1 LDPLGPIQTAEGD
14 KPGRQA
20 MPIEVR
26 DKRFGDIID
35 PSAELEIVARG
46 FRFTEGPVW
55 LSEQRKLV
63 FSDIPGDQMHVWSA
77 KDGVS
82 SYRKPS
88 HMANGNFRD
97 RKGRLLTCEHATSM
111 VSREELDGTRTV
123 LAARYRGSELNSPND
138 IIERAD
144 GTLFFTDPTYGRVAE
159 YGIERPQELPF
170 RGVYRVDEDGRN
182 LTLLAD
188 DFVQPNGLCFSLDG
202 RKIYINDSERLHI
215 RLFDLSAEGDLSNGK
230 VFAETVGEGLGSPD
244 GLKID
249 RKGNV
254 FCASQG
260 GIHVFD
266 PEGRCLGVI
275 RVPEETA
282 NFGFGGDDRR
292 TLFVTASTSVYRI
305 PLKQPGI

>member
-1 LDPLGPIQTAEGD
+1 MTID
-14 KPGRQA
+14 
-20 MPIEVR
+20 VR
-26 DKRFGDIID
+26 DKKMGEIID
-35 PSAELEIVARG
+35 PSAELETVAGG

-55 LSEQRKLV
+55 YPEERKLV
-63 FSDIPGDQMHVWSA
+63 FSDIPGNQMHVWSA
-77 KDGVS
+77 AKGVA

-111 VSREELDGTRTV
+111 VTREEKDGSRKV
-123 LAARYRGSELNSPND
+123 LASRYKGKELNSPND
-138 IIERAD
+138 IIERPD
-144 GTLFFTDPTYGRVAE
+144 GTIFFTDPTYGRVAE
-159 YGIERPQELPF
+159 YGVERPEELGF
-170 RGVYRVDEDGRN
+170 RGVYRIDEDGGN

-188 DFVQPNGLCFSLDG
+188 DFVQPNGLCFSPDG

-215 RLFDLSAEGDLSNGK
+215 RLFDLSEAGDLSNGN

-249 RKGNV
+249 AKGNV

-260 GIHVFD
+260 GVHVFD
-266 PEGRCLGVI
+266 PEGHCLGVI

-292 TLFVTASTSVYRI
+292 TMFITASTSLYRI
-305 PLKQPGI
+305 QLKQPGI

>member
-1 LDPLGPIQTAEGD
+1 MTID
-14 KPGRQA
+14 
-20 MPIEVR
+20 VR
-26 DKRFGDIID
+26 DNRINEIVD
-35 PSAELEIVARG
+35 PSAPLEMVASG
-46 FRFTEGPVW
+46 FRFIEGPVW
-55 LSEQRKLV
+55 LAEQHKLV
-63 FSDIPGDQMHVWSA
+63 FSDIPGDQMHIWSA
-77 KDGVS
+77 KGDVV

-97 RKGRLLTCEHATSM
+97 RKGRLLTCEHATSV
-111 VSREELDGTRTV
+111 VSREEPDGSRIV
-123 LAARYRGSELNSPND
+123 LASRYQGKELNSPND

-144 GTLFFTDPTYGRVAE
+144 GTIFFTDPTYGRVAE
-159 YGIERPQELPF
+159 YGVERPQELAF

-188 DFVQPNGLCFSLDG
+188 DFVQPNGLCFSLDA

-215 RLFDLSAEGDLSNGK
+215 RLFDLSVAGDLSNGR

-260 GIHVFD
+260 GIHIFD

-282 NFGFGGDDRR
+282 NFGFGDDDRC
-292 TLFVTASTSVYRI
+292 TLFITASTSLYRI
-305 PLKQPGI
+305 RLKQPGI

>member
-1 LDPLGPIQTAEGD
+1 MTID
-14 KPGRQA
+14 
-20 MPIEVR
+20 VR
-26 DKRFGDIID
+26 DKKMGEIID
-35 PSAELEIVARG
+35 PSAKLETVANG

-55 LSEQRKLV
+55 YAEERKLV

-77 KDGVS
+77 ANGVA

-111 VSREELDGTRTV
+111 VSREEKDGSRKV
-123 LAARYRGSELNSPND
+123 LASRYKGKELNSPND
-138 IIERAD
+138 IIERPD
-144 GTLFFTDPTYGRVAE
+144 GMIFFTDPTYGRVAE
-159 YGIERPQELPF
+159 YGVERPEELGF
-170 RGVYRVDEDGRN
+170 RGVYRIDEDGGN

-215 RLFDLSAEGDLSNGK
+215 RLFDLSDAGDLSNGR
-230 VFAETVGEGLGSPD
+230 VFAETTGEGLGSPD

-249 RKGNV
+249 SKGNV

-260 GIHVFD
+260 GVHVFD
-266 PEGRCLGVI
+266 PDGHCLGVI

-292 TLFVTASTSVYRI
+292 TMFITASTSLYRI
-305 PLKQPGI
+305 QLKQPGI

>member
-1 LDPLGPIQTAEGD
+1 MTID
-14 KPGRQA
+14 
-20 MPIEVR
+20 VR
-26 DKRFGDIID
+26 DKRINEIVD
-35 PSAELEIVARG
+35 PSAPLEMVASG
-46 FRFTEGPVW
+46 FRFIEGPVW
-55 LSEQRKLV
+55 LAEQHKLV
-63 FSDIPGDQMHVWSA
+63 FSDIPGDQMHIWSA
-77 KDGVS
+77 KGGVV
-82 SYRKPS
+82 SYREPS

-97 RKGRLLTCEHATSM
+97 RKGRLLTCEHATSV
-111 VSREELDGTRTV
+111 VSREEPDGSRTV
-123 LAARYRGSELNSPND
+123 LASRYQGKELNSPND

-144 GTLFFTDPTYGRVAE
+144 GTIFFTDPTYGRVAE
-159 YGIERPQELPF
+159 YGVERPQELAF

-188 DFVQPNGLCFSLDG
+188 DFVQPNGLCFSLDA

-215 RLFDLSAEGDLSNGK
+215 RLFDLSVAGDLSNGR

-260 GIHVFD
+260 GIHIFD

-282 NFGFGGDDRR
+282 NFGFGDDDRC
-292 TLFVTASTSVYRI
+292 TLFITASTSLYRI
-305 PLKQPGI
+305 RLKQPGI

>member
-1 LDPLGPIQTAEGD
+1 MTIDL
-14 KPGRQA
+14 
-20 MPIEVR
+20 R
-26 DKRFGDIID
+26 DKRMGDIVD
-35 PSAELEIVARG
+35 PAAKLETVASG

-55 LSEQRKLV
+55 YPEARKLI

-77 KDGVS
+77 DKGVA

-88 HMANGNFRD
+88 HMANGNYRD

-111 VSREELDGTRTV
+111 VTREEKDGSRTV
-123 LAARYRGSELNSPND
+123 LAARYQGKELNSPND
-138 IIERAD
+138 IIERSD
-144 GTLFFTDPTYGRVAE
+144 GMIFFTDPTYGRVAE
-159 YGIERPQELPF
+159 YGVERPQELPF
-170 RGVYRVDEDGRN
+170 RGVYRMDEDGGN

-215 RLFDLSAEGDLSNGK
+215 RLFDLSASSGLSNGR
-230 VFAETVGEGLGSPD
+230 VFAETAGEGLGSPD

-249 RKGNV
+249 SRGNV

-260 GIHVFD
+260 GVHVFD

-292 TLFVTASTSVYRI
+292 TLFITASTSLYRI
-305 PLKQPGI
+305 ALKTPGL